1 MDWDFVFD
9 AYPVNRKL
17 IWLNNCG
24 ITPAG
29 THIVQAIS
37 IFLEGYTE
45 RGILTQTASYS
56 GTKRRIKEIL
66 AGLLGC
72 QPNELALIHNTA
84 EGMNFI
90 SQGLSLK
97 PTDEIIL
104 LENEYPSN
112 IYPWRHW
119 GKKGVKIFSTPMEAS
134 PTAFTRAL
142 RQMVTDKTR
151 VISLSAVHWCTG
163 MPLPI
168 DQIGMLCRER
178 RIDFVVD
185 GAQGVGIQRIDLK
198 KTNIDYMA
206 FPAWKWLMGPL
217 GLGVL
222 YVSES
227 KLDSLQPTFVGPD
240 SVVHSE
246 SYLPYKSELKP
257 GADRFSFSTASINDL
272 VHFQAAL
279 EFLESIGFERVRK
292 RLFKLSEHLVKGLRQ
307 IGFHVLAD
315 EFPEHPSGIVVGENP
330 RISSDL
336 IFSHLKKNDI
346 VAAKRL
352 GSIRFS
358 PHIYISHEQIDKVIR
373 TLSQI

>member
-1 MDWDFVFD
+1 MDWNFVFD
-9 AYPVNRKL
+9 AYPVNRNL

-24 ITPAG
+24 IAPAG
-29 THIVQAIS
+29 THIVQAVS
-37 IFLEGYTE
+37 NFLEGYTE

-112 IYPWRHW
+112 VYPWRHW
-119 GKKGVKIFSTPMEAS
+119 EKKGVKIFTTPMEAS
-134 PTAFTRAL
+134 PTAFARTL

-168 DQIGMLCRER
+168 DQIGTLCWER
-178 RIDFVVD
+178 GIDFVVD
-185 GAQGVGIQRIDLK
+185 GAQGVGMQRIDVK
-198 KTNIDYMA
+198 KANIDYMA

-222 YVSES
+222 YVPEN

-240 SVVHSE
+240 SVVQSE

-279 EFLESIGFERVRK
+279 EFLESIGFEKVRK

-307 IGFHVLAD
+307 IGFHVLSD
-315 EFPEHPSGIVVGENP
+315 EFPEHPSGIVVGESP

-373 TLSQI
+373 TLSRI

>member
-1 MDWDFVFD
+1 MHYQLV
-9 AYPVNRKL
+9 
-17 IWLNNCG
+17 G
-24 ITPAG
+24 
-29 THIVQAIS
+29 IS

-272 VHFQAAL
+272 VHFQAAR
-279 EFLESIGFERVRK
+279 EFLESIGFERVQK

-358 PHIYISHEQIDKVIR
+358 PHIYISHEQIDKVVR
-373 TLSQI
+373 TLSRI